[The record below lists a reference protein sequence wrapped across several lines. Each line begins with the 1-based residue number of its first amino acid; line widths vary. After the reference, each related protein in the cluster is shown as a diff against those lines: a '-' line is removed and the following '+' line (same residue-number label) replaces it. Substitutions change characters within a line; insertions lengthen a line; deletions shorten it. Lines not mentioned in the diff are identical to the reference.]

1 MLRKIGDRE
10 NSNPCRYTDSMPLRG
25 VYTIALTPFTDK
37 GDLDD
42 KSIGSLSEFYVDAGV
57 HGITI
62 LGIMGEAHKLSDA
75 ERRAITERYVSA
87 VGGRVPVVVGC
98 SAVATKVVAE
108 RVQEAEKAGATAV
121 MVAPPNN
128 QRSLDLVFEHYR
140 RVAEVVS
147 VPVVVQD
154 EPVNTGVVMPAPFIV
169 RLVNEIGGCRYV
181 KLEEAPTTIKISS
194 LLKGIETEVGVFGG
208 LGGMYFYE
216 ELVRGASGI
225 MTGFAYPHVLVE
237 TYRLFVDGERRE
249 AQEYFFRYLPLIRFE
264 AQLGVGGVGIR
275 KEILKLRGAITS
287 SHVRFPAPSLD
298 EGTLQELEDLVE
310 VLGLAD

>member
-1 MLRKIGDRE
+1 MSLH
-10 NSNPCRYTDSMPLRG
+10 G
-25 VYTIALTPFTDK
+25 VCTIALTPFTDE
-37 GDLDD
+37 GDLDEEG
-42 KSIGSLSEFYVDAGV
+42 IGSLAEFYVESGV
-57 HGITI
+57 HGVTV

-75 ERRAITERYVSA
+75 ERLAVTERYVSA
-87 VGGRVPVVVGC
+87 VGGRVPIVVGC
-98 SAVATKVVAE
+98 SAAATKVVVDLARAAE
-108 RVQEAEKAGATAV
+108 EAGAGAV

-140 RVAEVVS
+140 RVAEAVS

-154 EPVNTGVVMPAPFIV
+154 EPVNTGVVMPAPFIA
-169 RLVNEIGGCRYV
+169 RLVDEIAGCCYV

-194 LLKGIETEVGVFGG
+194 LLKNAETEVGVFGG

-237 TYRLFVDGERRE
+237 TYRLFVEGERRE
-249 AQEYFFRYLPLIRFE
+249 AQEYFFRFLPLIRFE

-275 KEILKLRGAITS
+275 KEILKLSGVISS
-287 SHVRFPAPSLD
+287 SHVRFPAPALD
-298 EGTLQELEDLVE
+298 GETLRELEDLVE
-310 VLGLAD
+310 VLGLVG

>member
-1 MLRKIGDRE
+1 LRKIGDRE
-10 NSNPCRYTDSMPLRG
+10 NANPCRYTDSMPLRG

-75 ERRAITERYVSA
+75 ERRAITERYVAA

-154 EPVNTGVVMPAPFIV
+154 EPVNTGVVMPAPFIA

-194 LLKGIETEVGVFGG
+194 LLKGIETDVGVFGG

-237 TYRLFVDGERRE
+237 TYRLFVNGERRE
-249 AQEYFFRYLPLIRFE
+249 AQDYFFRYLPLIRFE

-298 EGTLQELEDLVE
+298 EETLQELEDLVE